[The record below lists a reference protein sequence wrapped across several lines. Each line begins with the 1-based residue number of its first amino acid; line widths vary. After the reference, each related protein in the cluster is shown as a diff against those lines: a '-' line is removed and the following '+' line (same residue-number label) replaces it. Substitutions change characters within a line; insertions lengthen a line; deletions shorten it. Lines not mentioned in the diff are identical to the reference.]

1 MAISVEYAVEE
12 AMDLSQDRLRYD
24 DNNKAIG
31 WRAVKQLFDSWH
43 RQVSLIYSKASRS
56 AL

>member
-24 DNNKAIG
+24 DNNQVTGWKAE
-31 WRAVKQLFDSWH
+31 KE
-43 RQVSLIYSKASRS
+43 
-56 AL
+56 